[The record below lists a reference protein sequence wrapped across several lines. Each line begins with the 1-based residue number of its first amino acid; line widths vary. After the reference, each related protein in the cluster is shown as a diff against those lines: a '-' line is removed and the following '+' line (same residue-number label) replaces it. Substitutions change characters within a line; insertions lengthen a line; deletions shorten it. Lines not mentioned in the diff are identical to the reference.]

1 MRIVSNEVRERMR
14 QVALARWADPV
25 ERDKLTN
32 AIKKPAKCSI
42 CGETDLSM
50 FYLDKKGRRTHK
62 DCKKCRIAQEA
73 EDWNSK
79 SKIEKFASRAYKYGV
94 SKEFLTKLFLKQE
107 GKCAICN
114 QKPTGKRGLAVD
126 HCHKTGTVRGLLC
139 HGCNVSLGQFKDD
152 ISILNN
158 AIEYLRNY

>member
-1 MRIVSNEVRERMR
+1 MQMVSNEFREKMR

-25 ERDKLTN
+25 EKEKLSN
-32 AIKKPAKCSI
+32 SIKKPPNCSG

-50 FYLDKKGRRTHK
+50 FHLDKLGRRLNK
-62 DCKKCRIAQEA
+62 YCKKCRSLQEK
-73 EDWNSK
+73 EKWNSK
-79 SKIEKFASRAYKYGV
+79 SAVEKFAARSHKYGV
-94 SKEFLTKLFLKQE
+94 TKEFLTELYLRQN
-107 GKCAICN
+107 GHCAICK

-126 HCHKTGTVRGLLC
+126 HCHKTGRVRGLLC

-158 AIEYLRNY
+158 AIEYLRT